1 MIKKSLKCSKRDAT
15 LCA

>member
-1 MIKKSLKCSKRDAT
+1 MIKKSVKCSKRDAT